1 MSKLDD
7 IPMSERPH
15 FVYRIFDADDRLIYI
30 GCARDVTSRLT
41 LHTARSSQSPRSWEI
56 RRRMARHTVEE
67 FPDLATARAAEAAA
81 IRAEQPE
88 LNVLHKARAD
98 EIERATP

>member
-1 MSKLDD
+1 MSTLDD

-15 FVYRIFDADDRLIYI
+15 YVYRIYDADDRLIYI
-30 GCARDVTSRLT
+30 GCARSVTTRLA
-41 LHTARSSQSPRSWEI
+41 LHTAPSSRSRASWGI

-67 FPDLATARAAEAAA
+67 HPNRAAARAAESAA

-88 LNVLHKARAD
+88 LNVLHNATRRVAR
-98 EIERATP
+98 ERTP